1 MKFHL
6 RATFVS
12 ALALGL
18 AGISAAQVGVDG
30 VLGSEWSSTTAT
42 SVLYNPT
49 APVGNFGTPS
59 NLSNTVAYDIYL
71 RSDNSYVY
79 GLLKAN
85 PAGSGNDGWTTA
97 NNFANLYFSTNPF
110 GLGGSGS
117 GSIGFE
123 LQNDRAFKP
132 GGSGY
137 LSGSLSS
144 LGFVTVLN
152 SGTDYS
158 GTGVGSIIEFAMP
171 WSYFYSDPQSA
182 PFVPITGV
190 NNALRLN
197 LSQSFGYSV
206 AGGATDYGTNR
217 LGVVYAPVPEPMTL
231 ATLGSGLLALAA
243 RRRRKANS

>member
-1 MKFHL
+1 MKYL
-6 RATFVS
+6 GK
-12 ALALGL
+12 ALIITASLTGL
-18 AGISAAQVGVDG
+18 ASVTAAQVGVDG
-30 VLGSEWSSTTAT
+30 ILGAEWATTTAT
-42 SVLYNPT
+42 SVLYNATAPT
-49 APVGNFGTPS
+49 ANFGAPT
-59 NLSNTVAYDIYL
+59 NQNHTVAYDVYL

-85 PAGSGNDGWTTA
+85 PAGSGNDGWSTA

-110 GLGGSGS
+110 GLGGTGS

-137 LSGSLSS
+137 LTGSLSS

-152 SGTDYS
+152 PGTDYS
-158 GTGVGSIIEFAMP
+158 SSGVGTIVEFAMP

-190 NNALRLN
+190 NNTLRLN

-206 AGGATDYGTNR
+206 AGGQTDYGNNR
-217 LGVVYAPVPEPMTL
+217 LGIVTAPVPEPMTL
-231 ATLGSGLLALAA
+231 ATLGAGLLGLAV
-243 RRRRKANS
+243 RRRRKANA

>member
-1 MKFHL
+1 MNYL
-6 RATFVS
+6 VRATIIPV
-12 ALALGL
+12 AALGL
-18 AGISAAQVGVDG
+18 ASFSAAQVGVDG
-30 VLGSEWSSTTAT
+30 ILGSEWSSTTAT
-42 SVLYNPT
+42 SVLYNAS
-49 APVGNFGTPS
+49 APQGNFGTPS
-59 NLSNTVAYDIYL
+59 NLNHTVAYDIYL

-85 PAGSGNDGWTTA
+85 PAGTGNDAWTTG

-152 SGTDYS
+152 PGTDYS
-158 GTGVGSIIEFAMP
+158 TTGVGTIIEFAMP
-171 WSYFYSDPQSA
+171 WTYFYSDPQSA

-206 AGGATDYGTNR
+206 AGGQGDYGNNR
-217 LGVVYAPVPEPMTL
+217 LGLVTAPVPEPMTL
-231 ATLGSGLLALAA
+231 ATLGGGLFALAA
-243 RRRRKANS
+243 RRRRKSNA